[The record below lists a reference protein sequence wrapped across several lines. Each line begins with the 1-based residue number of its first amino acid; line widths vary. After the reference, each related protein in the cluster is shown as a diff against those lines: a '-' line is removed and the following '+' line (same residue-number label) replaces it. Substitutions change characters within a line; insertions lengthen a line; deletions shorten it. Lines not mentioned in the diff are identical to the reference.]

1 MDCERDES
9 QEAFAGGGEENQMK
23 VPVYSSTLTS
33 DNPDAES
40 TTVSRRKSAFITIS
54 TTWRKENKWFIPQ
67 SSIRA
72 EKIKSYNAEK
82 KVCEQQ
88 R

>member
-54 TTWRKENKWFIPQ
+54 TKWQGERSVHSSIIDSCRKE
-67 SSIRA
+67 
-72 EKIKSYNAEK
+72 KI
-82 KVCEQQ
+82 VQ
-88 R
+88 RREGST